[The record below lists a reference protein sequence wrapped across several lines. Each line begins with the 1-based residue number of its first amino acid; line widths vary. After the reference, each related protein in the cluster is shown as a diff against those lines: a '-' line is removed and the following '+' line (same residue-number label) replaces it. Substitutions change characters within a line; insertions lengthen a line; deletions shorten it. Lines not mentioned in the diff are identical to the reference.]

1 MTNPSSED
9 ELTAWE
15 RSERETERRIK
26 RFKRESHYRAQKID
40 CCLKCLY
47 SEFNEDYAKCY
58 FGEIDVDDIDWDG
71 ICDHFVP
78 KQEDNQ

>member
-1 MTNPSSED
+1 MTNPFSED
-9 ELTAWE
+9 ELDPF
-15 RSERETERRIK
+15 EREEK
-26 RFKRESHYRAQKID
+26 EKENFKREAHYRTQKID